1 MHTVCFSIYGT
12 LGEPHLALSMSSLM
26 YSRLSPA
33 PAGVRTVRLR
43 GKCVY
48 LFLGLGKV
56 GEIPLFLG
64 WIPLLILFGPHSDY
78 AVGAIPVNLKH

>member
-1 MHTVCFSIYGT
+1 MTRQTYQRPAVSEVYAVCFSIYGT

-26 YSRLSPA
+26 LLSCTPIFVHRIPAGAGTATGVRLS
-33 PAGVRTVRLR
+33 R

-64 WIPLLILFGPHSDY
+64 
-78 AVGAIPVNLKH
+78 

>member
-1 MHTVCFSIYGT
+1 MAPWESLIWAGLEH
-12 LGEPHLALSMSSLM
+12 ELSHVL
-26 YSRLSPA
+26 PV
-33 PAGVRTVRLR
+33 PAGAHRQAQG

-64 WIPLLILFGPHSDY
+64 
-78 AVGAIPVNLKH
+78 